1 MTISYYTK
9 KDIKYFID
17 EENSF
22 IKITSLKNPLKITGT
37 RFGAILGKNPYKSP
51 FQAWCEI
58 FNLYE
63 EKEFPKEKYW
73 YNYFFDF
80 LKDFFFGPNKVILIK
95 LLERLLKEKL
105 LLTLKMFFF
114 QIQIIIL
121 LFQKKILLMIFF
133 QNMLSLE
140 VVGMLYYIIKNIKK

>member
-1 MTISYYTK
+1 M
-9 KDIKYFID
+9 
-17 EENSF
+17 
-22 IKITSLKNPLKITGT
+22 KITGT

-80 LKDFFFGPNKVILIK
+80 LKDFFFGPNKSYSHKTIGKII
-95 LLERLLKEKL
+95 ERKIITYSKNV
-105 LLTLKMFFF
+105 FF

-121 LFQKKILLMIFF
+121 LFQKNSYDFF

-140 VVGMLYYIIKNIKK
+140 VAGMLYYIIKNIKK